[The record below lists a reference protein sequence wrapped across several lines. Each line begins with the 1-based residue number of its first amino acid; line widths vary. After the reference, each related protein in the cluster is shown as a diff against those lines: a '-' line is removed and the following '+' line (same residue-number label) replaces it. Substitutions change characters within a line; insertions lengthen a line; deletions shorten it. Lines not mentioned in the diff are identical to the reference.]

1 MSPSR
6 KISQET
12 ELLLVRL
19 QVERSTEKDKKDTGG
34 VVKLLSQRKRKNASQ
49 EKKKDD
55 VS

>member
-19 QVERSTEKDKKDTGG
+19 QVERSTEKDKKRHGRG
-34 VVKLLSQRKRKNASQ
+34 CEAFKP
-49 EKKKDD
+49 KKKKECDPGEEKG
-55 VS
+55 